1 MASYL
6 IFDQNR
12 FGGAANEGIGL
23 TDNLLVNRDH
33 IKYVSYID
41 DHTFGLMLNSGTLIS
56 LGLFTAFPFNPAA
69 NSAPEA
75 IDDIN
80 NLLTT
85 SPSGQHLYFTFPET
99 TQAAYPPG
107 VTRIGKFESSITPP
121 PLVEN
126 LGDLND
132 VFRDVSDPLPR
143 NNSLMLG
150 GYSSSLGTIGDG
162 LIYIG
167 NPDTNSG
174 YTSSGGSYSVVV
186 GMDAGKN
193 GLASNMVIIGNEA
206 GNGGVSGTPID
217 FGIGGT
223 ESVVIGAKAVEGD
236 LGALTR
242 SVCLGYRVCSS
253 GFTDVSFDG
262 TNFTSLQ
269 NVVIGHDAGPTGSP
283 TTMSYATMIGAS
295 AGTGQE
301 NTVHNTFIGARA
313 GRQVSTGSNNSCI
326 GYDAQASVG
335 TVSNEFTLGNS
346 SVATLRCAVT
356 SITSLSDER
365 DKKDITD
372 LEYGLDFI
380 ESLQPKQFT
389 WDNRPDI
396 QTVEELDENGDL
408 KEVEK
413 EIESAN
419 KGKKDFGFIAQDVQ
433 PLDNDV
439 LRLVYDENPDKLEM
453 SYGKLV
459 PILVKA
465 VKELSDKVKALEAK

>member
-56 LGLFTAFPFNPAA
+56 LGLFTALPFNPAA

-132 VFRDVSDPLPR
+132 VFRDVSNQFPR
-143 NNSLMLG
+143 DNSLMLG

-174 YTSSGGSYSVVV
+174 YTSLGGFHSVVV

-206 GNGGVSGTPID
+206 GNGGVPGTPINL
-217 FGIGGT
+217 GSGGT
-223 ESVVIGAKAVEGD
+223 ESVIIGAKAVEGD
-236 LGALTR
+236 LGALTK
-242 SVCLGYRVCSS
+242 SVCLGYRVCSG
-253 GFTDVSFDG
+253 GFTNVSFDG
-262 TNFTSLQ
+262 VNVTSIQ
-269 NVVIGHDAGPTGSP
+269 NVVIGAEAGPSVTP
-283 TTMSYATMIGAS
+283 TTMSYTTIVGAD
-295 AGTGQE
+295 AGDSLG
-301 NTVHNTFIGARA
+301 NTVHNTFIGSRA

-326 GYDAQASVG
+326 GFDAQASAG

-389 WDNRPDI
+389 WDNRPEK
-396 QTVEELDENGDL
+396 TFELDEDGN
-408 KEVEK
+408 KVEK